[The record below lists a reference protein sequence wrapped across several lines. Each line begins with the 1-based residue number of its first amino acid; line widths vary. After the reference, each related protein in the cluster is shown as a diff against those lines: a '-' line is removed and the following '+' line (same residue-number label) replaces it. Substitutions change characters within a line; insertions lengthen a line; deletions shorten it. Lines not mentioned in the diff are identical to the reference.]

1 MTTAP
6 IAPAPAPADVLVS
19 VSGGNALPRWTAAAV
34 AGATLVVSGVLFA
47 LTPLQGVADFVVFS
61 TLLFVVAFITTSVVV
76 EGGRRARDRLA
87 LTLTTAALVMA
98 VVPLVAVLGFTVSRG
113 LARFDGTFFT
123 HSMFSVADSD
133 PGGGIYH
140 AIVGTIEQVGIA
152 TVISV
157 PLGLMV
163 SIYLVEYARGRFGR
177 VVSTFVDVMTGLPSI
192 VAGLF
197 VLALWVLILHQGYSG
212 FAGSLALVILMIP
225 VVVRTTEEM
234 LRLVPDSLREAS
246 YALGIPRWQT
256 IRSVVLPTAMPGIT
270 TGIMLAVARVSGE
283 TAPLLLTVFG
293 STAINVNPFSGPQE
307 ALPLFVFSEAGLPND
322 TALARAWAGALTL
335 ILLVVLLN
343 VVARLLV
350 RRSVLQR

>member
-6 IAPAPAPADVLVS
+6 TAPAPAPADVLVS
-19 VSGGNALPRWTAAAV
+19 VSGGNALPCWTAAAV

-87 LTLTTAALVMA
+87 LTLTSAALVMA
-98 VVPLVAVLGFTVSRG
+98 VVPLVAVLGFTLSRG

-256 IRSVVLPTAMPGIT
+256 IRSIVLPTAMPGIT

>member
-6 IAPAPAPADVLVS
+6 TVPAPAPADVLVS

-87 LTLTTAALVMA
+87 LTLTSAALVMA

-256 IRSVVLPTAMPGIT
+256 IRSIVLPTAMPGIT

-350 RRSVLQR
+350 RRSVLQP